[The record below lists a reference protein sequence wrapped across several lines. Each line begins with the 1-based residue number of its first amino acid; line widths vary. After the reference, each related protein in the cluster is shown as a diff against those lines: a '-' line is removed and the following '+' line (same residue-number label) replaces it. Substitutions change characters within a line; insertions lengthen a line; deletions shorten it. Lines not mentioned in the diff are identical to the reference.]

1 MQGNTSPDK
10 EDRDRRRSW
19 PRSCKGKPAKMQQ
32 RTSVEIQAYSVDEAV
47 RLALEELALTH
58 EQVDIEI
65 LSDVGPDEDAE
76 ALVRVTAR
84 GMASQPIP
92 RSTTGSV
99 PDGASRGA
107 QTTITERDGRSRR
120 RGRGGVDAPG
130 SADWRIART
139 GPGDRPSQRGT
150 PPPRK
155 PILDRVAAADEL
167 VARNVTADLL
177 LRMGIKAEVVAVDNP
192 SSVPL
197 DQEEPPTIFVDI
209 LGHDL
214 GMLIGRRGD
223 HLAQIQY
230 LVNMIV
236 NRRIETWTRVVLDV
250 EGYRLRREESLVA
263 LAERVARQVIRSK
276 RPVALEPMPP
286 NERRIIHLTLR
297 QHPEVATQSS
307 GEGNQRHITVELN
320 A

>member
-1 MQGNTSPDK
+1 
-10 EDRDRRRSW
+10 
-19 PRSCKGKPAKMQQ
+19 MQQ

-65 LSDVGPDEDAE
+65 LSDAGPDDDAE

-92 RSTTGSV
+92 RSAPGGA
-99 PDGASRGA
+99 PGNASRGTA
-107 QTTITERDGRSRR
+107 TPASDRGERDGRSRR
-120 RGRGGVDAPG
+120 RGRGGADAPG
-130 SADWRIART
+130 GADWRIART

-155 PILDRVAAADEL
+155 PVLDRVAAADEL
-167 VARNVTADLL
+167 VARDVTADLL

-197 DQEEPPTIFVDI
+197 DQEEPPTIFIDI

-236 NRRIETWTRVVLDV
+236 NRRIDTWTRVVLDV

-307 GEGNQRHITVELN
+307 GEGNQRHITIELN

>member
-1 MQGNTSPDK
+1 MH
-10 EDRDRRRSW
+10 
-19 PRSCKGKPAKMQQ
+19 Q

-47 RLALEELALTH
+47 RLALEQLELTH

-84 GMASQPIP
+84 GKASQPAP
-92 RSTTGSV
+92 RSATGSAAGSAT
-99 PDGASRGA
+99 GAASGRQSTESPRGD
-107 QTTITERDGRSRR
+107 RDGRSRR
-120 RGRGGVDAPG
+120 RGQGGSGGGSDAPV
-130 SADWRIART
+130 AANWRTART

-150 PPPRK
+150 PPRTPA
-155 PILDRVAAADEL
+155 IDRVDAADEL
-167 VARNVTADLL
+167 VAKEVATELL
-177 LRMGIKAEVVAVDNP
+177 GRIGVHANVVAVDNP

-197 DQEEPPTIFVDI
+197 DKEEPPTIFLDI
-209 LGHDL
+209 LGTDL

-230 LVNMIV
+230 LVNMVV

-250 EGYRLRREESLVA
+250 EGYRSRREESLVA
-263 LAERVARQVIRSK
+263 LAERVAREVIRGK
-276 RPVALEPMPP
+276 RPIALEPMPP

-320 A
+320 G